1 MMLAQCCQLLLLRN
15 CDTSAYTTSTCYA
28 LCLFTFKHLV
38 PKVYTTC
45 KNMVTC
51 LVAGDFSA
59 SDILQYIQGALLT
72 ETAVARARRLVLHIV
87 VLLVV
92 VAFYFLSG
100 AAVCVASELMRY
112 CSEVCDT
119 NDLPVFTD
127 SKAALSQHAHMQYT
141 LHKLV

>member
-1 MMLAQCCQLLLLRN
+1 
-15 CDTSAYTTSTCYA
+15 
-28 LCLFTFKHLV
+28 
-38 PKVYTTC
+38 
-45 KNMVTC
+45 MVTC
-51 LVAGDFSA
+51 LLAGDFSVTKT
-59 SDILQYIQGALLT
+59 LKYIQGALLT